1 MITLLII
8 LMFKLTL
15 LILYIPFWLITLP
28 FRILF
33 YPFHSRDKEHMGLF
47 STMGW
52 FLLFHDL
59 FD

>member
-33 YPFHSRDKEHMGLF
+33 YPFHSRDKEQMGLF